1 MTDQVLVLAGLVITF
16 ATTLVGFLQSLRNSR
31 KISEVH
37 VLVNSQLAAV
47 LARVT
52 QLTGTLTDAG
62 LDVPEPED
70 T

>member
-1 MTDQVLVLAGLVITF
+1 MTDQALVLAGLVITF

-62 LDVPEPED
+62 MDVPEPED
-70 T
+70 S

>member
-1 MTDQVLVLAGLVITF
+1 MLAGLVITF

-62 LDVPEPED
+62 LDVPEPEEFL
-70 T
+70 TCP

>member
-1 MTDQVLVLAGLVITF
+1 MLAGLALTF
-16 ATTLVGFLQSLRNSR
+16 ATTVVGFLQSLRNTR

-62 LDVPEPED
+62 MDVPEPED
-70 T
+70 S